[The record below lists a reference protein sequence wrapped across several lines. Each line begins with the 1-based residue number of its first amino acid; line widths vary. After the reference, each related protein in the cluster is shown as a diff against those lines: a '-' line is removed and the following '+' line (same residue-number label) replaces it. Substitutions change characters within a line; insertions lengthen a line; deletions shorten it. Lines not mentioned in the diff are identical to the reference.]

1 MHFIVIV
8 NSKSGQIEKVQSYE
22 NWENAFKQYSSI
34 MKNSNNNILIHLLDA
49 ENRNELEK
57 LFGKFFY

>member
-22 NWENAFKQYSSI
+22 NWEDAFKQYSSI
-34 MKNSNNNILIHLLDA
+34 MKNSNDNILIHLLDA

>member
-22 NWENAFKQYSSI
+22 NWEDAFKQYSSI

>member
-22 NWENAFKQYSSI
+22 NWEDAFKQYSSM
-34 MKNSNNNILIHLLDA
+34 MKNLDDNNLIHLLDA
-49 ENRNELEK
+49 KDQNELEK